1 MSRDPRRTGAATRD
15 GARSG
20 VQRPRGVRTPAPV
33 GSTMGSLTRR
43 ALLTGLGLGAAAV
56 LVKCAADGQP
66 TGSGPAPEPVLA
78 AGPDLDRV
86 PVPPGA
92 LTALPPEAG
101 DVMAW
106 TVDDGTD
113 SAVVAAYT
121 AFAARSGIR
130 LTYFVNGTYAS
141 WDENADA
148 IRPLVESG
156 QIQLANHTWSHPD
169 LTTLDDAGIQ
179 AELQRNHD
187 YLASVYGVDARPYF
201 RPPYGL
207 HDARVD
213 AAAAA
218 IGYTVPTLW
227 YGSLGDSGELSQQA
241 IIDLAV
247 EWFAAG
253 RIIIGHLNHDPVT
266 YVFPRLE
273 SLLDERGLTTVTLN
287 DVFTSEQHP

>member
-1 MSRDPRRTGAATRD
+1 MTG
-15 GARSG
+15 
-20 VQRPRGVRTPAPV
+20 
-33 GSTMGSLTRR
+33 GSS
-43 ALLTGLGLGAAAV
+43 
-56 LVKCAADGQP
+56 
-66 TGSGPAPEPVLA
+66 A
-78 AGPDLDRV
+78 AGRF
-86 PVPPGA
+86 
-92 LTALPPEAG
+92 T
-101 DVMAW
+101 
-106 TVDDGTD
+106 
-113 SAVVAAYT
+113 
-121 AFAARSGIR
+121 F
-130 LTYFVNGTYAS
+130 FVNGVYGS

-148 IRPLVESG
+148 IRPLVQSG

-187 YLASVYGVDARPYF
+187 YLADLFGVDARPYF
-201 RPPYGL
+201 RPPYGV

-227 YGSLGDSGELSQQA
+227 YGSLGDSGELSQQQ

-253 RIIIGHLNHDPVT
+253 RIVIGHANHDPVT

-273 SLLDERGLTTVTLN
+273 SILKERGLTTVTLN
-287 DVFTSEQHP
+287 DVFTSAQHP